1 MIGVSI
7 IIGALF
13 LVSVIA
19 ARTEARRHVNLNKAV
34 VKQAGKS
41 CND

>member
-7 IIGALF
+7 IAGALF

-19 ARTEARRHVNLNKAV
+19 TPTEARRHVNLNRAV
-34 VKQAGKS
+34 IKQAGKS
-41 CND
+41 CIE